1 MNITGIIAE
10 FNPFHNG
17 HMHLFNEARKRGA
30 DHLIVLMSGNFVQRG
45 EPAVFDAHIRTEM
58 ALRCGA
64 DLVIELPVRYA
75 SASAEK
81 FAFGG
86 VSLLNSLG
94 VVDHLIFGSENGH
107 IDRLSKIAE
116 LLCSEP
122 DDYRSS
128 LKKALSEGLSFPAA
142 REKAVLSC
150 LDFSEKELSE
160 LLSGS
165 NNILAIEYLKS
176 LQALNSPIIPLTI
189 PRLGEDYHGTKGPA
203 TDVSEDT
210 PGDVSHFV
218 SAESIRKKYFS
229 KNDSAYSDNEII
241 KYTLESV
248 PAEIHSFISDN
259 DFIDHPVCADDYSLI
274 LRYLLLSAAQEE
286 ISSIDGITP
295 DSADRIYKNKKDFVS
310 FTEFAQNIATRSI
323 PYSAVCRSLLHL
335 ILKLDKE
342 SSEGN
347 GIKVSNSVY
356 NEPEYA
362 RVLGFRRS
370 AGRLLHEINKNS
382 KIPII
387 TKASDQ
393 RKLLTGRSADHF
405 MEDIRSAEIYEGI
418 LAEKAH
424 KAFRPELSRPLVII

>member
-17 HMHLFNEARKRGA
+17 HMHLLQEARKSGA
-30 DHLIVLMSGNFVQRG
+30 DHLIVIMSGNFVQRG
-45 EPAVFDAHIRTEM
+45 EPAVFDAHIRAEM

-64 DLVIELPVRYA
+64 DIVIELPVRYA

-94 VVDHLIFGSENGH
+94 VVDHLIFGSECGKT
-107 IDRLSKIAE
+107 DSLSKIAE

-122 DDYRSS
+122 DDYRSVLKNS
-128 LKKALSEGLSFPAA
+128 LAEGMSFPAA

-150 LDFSEKELSE
+150 LDFFEKELGE

-176 LQALNSPIIPLTI
+176 LQALKSSITPLTI
-189 PRLGEDYHGTKGPA
+189 PRLGENYHGT
-203 TDVSEDT
+203 DT
-210 PGDVSHFV
+210 PGLSSQKKTLNDVSHFV

-229 KNDSAYSDNEII
+229 KDSLTDRADEILR
-241 KYTLESV
+241 YTFESV
-248 PAEIHSFISDN
+248 PKELHSFVSDN
-259 DFIDHPVCADDYSLI
+259 DFIKYPVCANDYSLI
-274 LRYLLLSAAQEE
+274 LRYLLLSAAPDD

-295 DSADRIYKNKKDFVS
+295 DSADRIYKNRKVFES
-310 FTEFAQNIATRSI
+310 FTKFARLIATRSI
-323 PYSAVCRSLLHL
+323 PYSAVCRSLMHM
-335 ILKLDKE
+335 ILKLDDE
-342 SSEGN
+342 APAEN
-347 GIKVSNSVY
+347 GIRVSNSVY

-362 RVLGFRRS
+362 RILGFRRS
-370 AGRLLHEINKNS
+370 AGRLLHEISEKS

-418 LAEKAH
+418 LAEKSRRT
-424 KAFRPELSRPLVII
+424 FRPELSRPLIII

>member
-17 HMHLFNEARKRGA
+17 HMHLLQEARKSGA
-30 DHLIVLMSGNFVQRG
+30 DHLIVIMSGNFVQRG
-45 EPAVFDAHIRTEM
+45 EPAVFDAHIRAEM

-94 VVDHLIFGSENGH
+94 VVDHLIFGSESGKTEE
-107 IDRLSKIAE
+107 LSKIAE

-128 LKKALSEGLSFPAA
+128 LKKALSDGLSFPAA
-142 REKAVLSC
+142 REKAILSC
-150 LDFSEKELSE
+150 LDFSEKELGE

-176 LQALNSPIIPLTI
+176 LKALKSSIIPLTI
-189 PRLGEDYHGTKGPA
+189 PRLGESYHSTEDPA
-203 TDVSEDT
+203 LSSPENIRSDA
-210 PGDVSHFV
+210 GHFV

-229 KNDSAYSDNEII
+229 KDSLTDRADEIL
-241 KYTLESV
+241 KYTFESV
-248 PAEIHSFISDN
+248 PEELHSFISDN
-259 DFIDHPVCADDYSLI
+259 DFIKYPVCADDYSLI
-274 LRYLLLSAAQEE
+274 LRYLLLSAAPED
-286 ISSIDGITP
+286 ISSTDGITP
-295 DSADRIYKNKKDFVS
+295 DSADRIYKNRKAFES
-310 FTEFAQNIATRSI
+310 FTEFARMIATRSI

-335 ILKLDKE
+335 ILKLDDE
-342 SSEGN
+342 SPSEN

-356 NEPEYA
+356 DEPEYA

-370 AGRLLHEINKNS
+370 AGRLLHEIGENAR
-382 KIPII
+382 IPII

-393 RKLLTGRSADHF
+393 RKLLNGRSADHF

-424 KAFRPELSRPLVII
+424 RAFRPEFSRPLVII

>member
-17 HMHLFNEARKRGA
+17 HKHLLNEARKRGA
-30 DHLIVLMSGNFVQRG
+30 DHLIVIMSGNFVQRG
-45 EPAVFDAHIRTEM
+45 EPAVFDAHIRAKM
-58 ALRCGA
+58 ALLCGA
-64 DLVIELPVRYA
+64 DLVLELPVRYA

-94 VVDHLIFGSENGH
+94 VADHLIFGSESGRC
-107 IDRLSKIAE
+107 DELSKIAE
-116 LLCSEP
+116 LLCNEP

-128 LKKALSEGLSFPAA
+128 LKYALSEGLSFPAA
-142 REKAVLSC
+142 REKALLSC
-150 LDFSEKELSE
+150 LDFPEEKIRE

-176 LQALNSPIIPLTI
+176 LQALDSPIIPLTT
-189 PRLGEDYHGTKGPA
+189 PRLGENYHGTKKAPA
-203 TDVSEDT
+203 VSDNT
-210 PGDVSHFV
+210 PENISDFV
-218 SAESIRKKYFS
+218 SAESIRKKYFA
-229 KNDSAYSDNEII
+229 KDITTYSDNEII
-241 KYTLESV
+241 EYTLKSV

-259 DFIDHPVCADDYSLI
+259 DFINYPVCANDYSLI
-274 LRYLLLSAAQEE
+274 LRYLLLSASLEE

-295 DSADRIYKNKKDFVS
+295 DLADRIYKNKKDFVC
-310 FTEFAQNIATRSI
+310 FTEFARNIATRSI

-335 ILKLDKE
+335 ILRLDKE
-342 SSEGN
+342 SSDEN

-370 AGRLLHEINKNS
+370 AGRLLHEISENS
-382 KIPII
+382 KVPII

-418 LAEKAH
+418 LAEKNH